1 MTMTAIYKNATE
13 PYVTVTAHQFHPS
26 DPKND
31 NTPQIVEKG
40 NSEIHPSQIA
50 DMLDFLGVSHQLL
63 FQHHD
68 YGIKQ
73 KRGDD
78 AQPMLPTPVER
89 ITGNEIG
96 SSLIDAVMMCQDKT
110 KSSTSTPNNTLVLI
124 TNEQSSQSQIEI
136 SPSSGDDSLLEDV
149 ISETNT
155 KEIIAESI
163 VDTSNDTR
171 VFMSTLL
178 AEKEAMLTELKDD
191 LYIAQETVQQQL
203 LATDIWQ
210 KRFDELA
217 TLAIAGKV
225 DKARV
230 TEIRNRSLVEQH
242 WNSSST
248 MYK

>member
-1 MTMTAIYKNATE
+1 
-13 PYVTVTAHQFHPS
+13 
-26 DPKND
+26 
-31 NTPQIVEKG
+31 
-40 NSEIHPSQIA
+40 
-50 DMLDFLGVSHQLL
+50 
-63 FQHHD
+63 
-68 YGIKQ
+68 
-73 KRGDD
+73 
-78 AQPMLPTPVER
+78 
-89 ITGNEIG
+89 
-96 SSLIDAVMMCQDKT
+96 MCQDKT

-136 SPSSGDDSLLEDV
+136 NPSSGDDSSLEDV
-149 ISETNT
+149 ISETNI
-155 KEIIAESI
+155 KELIAESI

-178 AEKEAMLTELKDD
+178 AEKEAMLTELKGD

-210 KRFDELA
+210 RRFDELA

-225 DKARV
+225 DKTRV
-230 TEIRNRSLVEQH
+230 TEIRNRSLVGQH